1 MMDPERKT
9 VLAAC
14 PHDCPDTC
22 SMLVTVE
29 DGRATAVRG
38 NPEHPFTR
46 GGLCVKVNNY
56 TERVYSP
63 DRILYPQRRSGPKGS
78 GRFERVSWDD
88 ALAEIKTRWTRIV
101 DEDGPSAILP
111 YSYLGTQGTLNG
123 LNVGDAFFN
132 RLGATISERTF
143 CDSGAST
150 AYVMTVG
157 PTPGTDPEAFVH
169 AKYIVLWACNT
180 VSTNLHHWPFI
191 AEAQKR
197 GAKVVVIDPVR
208 SRTAKAADW
217 HVQILPGTDAA
228 LALGLINVV
237 IAEDLIDRDYVDQY
251 TVGFDEL
258 RERAAEY
265 PPERVAEL
273 TGVPADQ
280 VRRLAREYATT
291 QPSVI
296 RIGVAIERHPSGGN
310 TVRAVSSL
318 PALVG
323 AWRHVGGGLLQLPI
337 WAFPVKWDALMRPD
351 WIAPGTRVLNGWS
364 LGPALVGEL
373 GLEPPIRALFVYN
386 SNPVIVVPQQDK
398 ILAGL
403 QRDDLFT
410 VVSEQ
415 FLTDTARYADLVL
428 PATTQLE
435 QLDIMFSWGHFYLSL
450 NVPAIAPLGEAIP
463 NVELFRRLARAFGFE
478 DPFWQRTDEQ
488 MVLDAIDWSA
498 PALDGIDLDLLKRQ
512 GYARLKVGTPDTYA
526 PHREGQ
532 FPTPSGKVE
541 FKSSMSAG
549 GDFVLPL
556 FRQGSNEFQSG
567 APLDPLPTFIAPR
580 ETAEADPGRAAS
592 FPLRMISP
600 KSHAYLNS
608 QYGNLR
614 RQTQL
619 SGTQSVLIHARDA
632 MARGVADGAMVRVY
646 NDRGEA
652 TAVASVSDDVM
663 PGVIVMPMG
672 YWLDAG
678 GSGTVNALN
687 SGRLADYGSAPTFSD
702 NSVEVMQLPVG

>member
-1 MMDPERKT
+1 MVEVESKT

-29 DGRATAVRG
+29 NGRATNVRG
-38 NPEHPFTR
+38 NPDHPFTR

-56 TERVYSP
+56 TERVYNP
-63 DRILYPQRRSGPKGS
+63 DRILYPLRRSGPKGS
-78 GRFERVSWDD
+78 GRFERIGWDT
-88 ALAEIKTRWTRIV
+88 ALDEIKTRWNAIRRQ
-101 DEDGPSAILP
+101 DGAAAILP

-169 AKYIVLWACNT
+169 AKYIILWACNT
-180 VSTNLHHWPFI
+180 ISTNLHHWPFI

-197 GAKVVVIDPVR
+197 GAKVVVIDPMR

-217 HVQILPGTDAA
+217 HLPILPGTDAA
-228 LALGLINVV
+228 LALGLINV
-237 IAEDLIDRDYVDQY
+237 IINEDLIDHEYVEKY

-258 RERAAEY
+258 RQRAAEY
-265 PPERVAEL
+265 PAERVAAL
-273 TGVPADQ
+273 TGLAADDI
-280 VRRLAREYATT
+280 RTLAREYATT
-291 QPSVI
+291 QPAVI
-296 RIGVAIERHPSGGN
+296 RIGVAIERNPSGGN
-310 TVRAVSSL
+310 TVRALSSL

-323 AWRHVGGGLLQLPI
+323 AWRHVGGGILQLPI
-337 WAFPVKWDALMRPD
+337 WAFPVKWDALMRPE
-351 WIAPGTRVLNGWS
+351 WITPGTRVLNGWS
-364 LGPALVGEL
+364 LGPALTGEL
-373 GLEPPIRALFVYN
+373 DLAPPIKSLFVYN
-386 SNPVIVVPQQDK
+386 SNPVVVVPQQSK
-398 ILAGL
+398 VLKGL

-415 FLTDTARYADLVL
+415 FLTDTARFADLVL

-435 QLDIMFSWGHFYLSL
+435 QMDIMFSWGHFYLSL
-450 NVPAIAPLGEAIP
+450 NMPAIAPLGEAVP
-463 NVELFRRLARAFGFE
+463 NVELFRRLARLFDFD

-488 MVLDAIDWSA
+488 MVIDAIDWSS
-498 PALDGIDLDLLKRQ
+498 PALEGIDLDLLKRE

-526 PHREGQ
+526 PHREGA

-541 FKSSMSAG
+541 LKSSMSAG

-567 APLDPLPTFIAPR
+567 APLDPLPTFFAPR
-580 ETAEADPGRAAS
+580 ETAAADPDRARL
-592 FPLRMISP
+592 FPLRMMSP

-608 QYGNLR
+608 QYGNIE
-614 RQTQL
+614 RQQRL
-619 SGTQSVLIHARDA
+619 SGGTQRVLIHAVDA
-632 MARGVADGAMVRVY
+632 AARGIADGVTIRIY
-646 NDRGEA
+646 NDRGAA
-652 TAVASVSDDVM
+652 TAIASITDDVM
-663 PGVIVMPMG
+663 PGVVVMPMG
-672 YWLDAG
+672 YWLDAD

-687 SGRLADYGSAPTFSD
+687 SGRLADYGNAPTFSD
-702 NSVEVMQLPVG
+702 NSVEVVCVA